1 MTSITSNMYP
11 IKGYALDDVEYYPD
25 LQIIPPKQER
35 EKVAFKTNV
44 QPAPTGIVGSF
55 RNFPAEVVNIQP
67 NDVILLRIS
76 DDLDLH
82 TCREIQKEMNETFP
96 NNKTLLCNEHIFK
109 GLTILRGETETIS
122 DTVDIKTTIDVDK
135 IFDVI
140 LKGHPNDFL
149 Y

>member
-1 MTSITSNMYP
+1 MYKA
-11 IKGYALDDVEYYPD
+11 INLDDIEYNPD
-25 LQIIPPKQER
+25 LQIIPPQK
-35 EKVAFKTNV
+35 EKAAFKSNV
-44 QPAPTGIVGSF
+44 QQGIVGSF
-55 RNFPAEVVNIQP
+55 RSFPAEVVNIQP

-109 GLTILRGETETIS
+109 GLTILRGKTETIS
-122 DTVDIKTTIDVDK
+122 DTVDIKTTVDVDK

-140 LKGHPNDFL
+140 LKGHSNDFL

>member
-11 IKGYALDDVEYYPD
+11 IES
-25 LQIIPPKQER
+25 
-35 EKVAFKTNV
+35 NV
-44 QPAPTGIVGSF
+44 QPAAIGIVGSF

-109 GLTILRGETETIS
+109 GLTILRGKTETIS
-122 DTVDIKTTIDVDK
+122 DTVDIQTTVDVDK
-135 IFDVI
+135 IFDII
-140 LKGHPNDFL
+140 LKGHSNDFL

>member
-1 MTSITSNMYP
+1 MRNITSKEYLLNE
-11 IKGYALDDVEYYPD
+11 VEYYPD
-25 LQIIPPKQER
+25 SQIIPPQKE
-35 EKVAFKTNV
+35 EKVAFTSNI
-44 QPAPTGIVGSF
+44 QQGIVGSF
-55 RNFPAEVVNIQP
+55 RSFPAEVVNIQP

-109 GLTILRGETETIS
+109 GLTILRGKTETIS
-122 DTVDIKTTIDVDK
+122 DTIDIQTTVDIDK

-140 LKGHPNDFL
+140 LKGHSNDFL

>member
-11 IKGYALDDVEYYPD
+11 IES
-25 LQIIPPKQER
+25 
-35 EKVAFKTNV
+35 NV
-44 QPAPTGIVGSF
+44 QPAAIGIVGSF

-122 DTVDIKTTIDVDK
+122 DTVDIKTTVDVDK

-140 LKGHPNDFL
+140 LKGHSNDFL

>member
-11 IKGYALDDVEYYPD
+11 IKGYALDDMEYRPD
-25 LQIIPPKQER
+25 LQIIPPQKER
-35 EKVAFKTNV
+35 EKVAFKSNV
-44 QPAPTGIVGSF
+44 QQGIVGSL
-55 RNFPAEVVNIQP
+55 RSFPAEVVNIQP

-109 GLTILRGETETIS
+109 GLTILRGKTETIS
-122 DTVDIKTTIDVDK
+122 DTVDIQTTVDVDK
-135 IFDVI
+135 IFDII
-140 LKGHPNDFL
+140 LKGHSNDFL

>member
-1 MTSITSNMYP
+1 MRSITSN
-11 IKGYALDDVEYYPD
+11 GYSLNNVEYRPD
-25 LQIIPPKQER
+25 LQIIPPQQER
-35 EKVAFKTNV
+35 EKIAFTSNA
-44 QPAPTGIVGSF
+44 QSATTGIVGSF

-82 TCREIQKEMNETFP
+82 TCKEIQKEMNETFP

-109 GLTILRGETETIS
+109 GLTILRGKTETIS
-122 DTVDIKTTIDVDK
+122 DTVDIQTAVDVDK

-140 LKGHPNDFL
+140 LKGHSNDFL

>member
-1 MTSITSNMYP
+1 MRSITSNMYP
-11 IKGYALDDVEYYPD
+11 ISGYSLNDVEYRPD
-25 LQIIPPKQER
+25 LQIIPPQKER
-35 EKVAFKTNV
+35 ENVAFSSNI
-44 QPAPTGIVGSF
+44 QPAATGIVGSF
-55 RNFPAEVVNIQP
+55 RSFPAEVVNIQP

-109 GLTILRGETETIS
+109 GLTILRGEIETIS
-122 DTVDIKTTIDVDK
+122 DTVDIKTTVDVDK

>member
-1 MTSITSNMYP
+1 MKSITSNMYP
-11 IKGYALDDVEYYPD
+11 AKGYIMDDVEYYPEPQVISMD
-25 LQIIPPKQER
+25 NRRKYTYTDN
-35 EKVAFKTNV
+35 KVNTL
-44 QPAPTGIVGSF
+44 TGITGAITGYPF
-55 RNFPAEVVNIQP
+55 QVVNIQP

-82 TCREIQKEMNETFP
+82 TCKEIQKEMNETFP

-122 DTVDIKTTIDVDK
+122 DTVDIKTTVDVDK
-135 IFDVI
+135 IFDSI
-140 LKGHPNDFL
+140 LKGHSNDFL

>member
-1 MTSITSNMYP
+1 MRNITSNIYP
-11 IKGYALDDVEYYPD
+11 TKEYIMDDVEYYPEPQVISMD
-25 LQIIPPKQER
+25 NRRKYTYVDS
-35 EKVAFKTNV
+35 KVNTYTSITDV
-44 QPAPTGIVGSF
+44 ITGF
-55 RNFPAEVVNIQP
+55 QVVNIQP

-96 NNKTLLCNEHIFK
+96 NNKTLFCNEHIFK
-109 GLTILRGETETIS
+109 GLTVLRGETKTIS
-122 DTVDIKTTIDVDK
+122 DTVDIKTTVDVDK

-140 LKGHPNDFL
+140 LKGHSNDFL

>member
-1 MTSITSNMYP
+1 MSKIFD
-11 IKGYALDDVEYYPD
+11 LDDIEYYPKT
-25 LQIIPPKQER
+25 QVISTQKMG
-35 EKVAFKTNV
+35 EKMAFKSNI
-44 QPAPTGIVGSF
+44 QPAPTGIIGSF
-55 RNFPAEVVNIQP
+55 RSFPAEVVNIQP

-109 GLTILRGETETIS
+109 GLTILRGETEKVS
-122 DTVDIKTTIDVDK
+122 DTVDIKTTVDVDK
-135 IFDVI
+135 IFATI

>member
-11 IKGYALDDVEYYPD
+11 IKGYSLDDVEYYPD

-35 EKVAFKTNV
+35 EKVAFKSNV

-55 RNFPAEVVNIQP
+55 RSFPAEVVNIQP

-82 TCREIQKEMNETFP
+82 TCSEIQKEMNET
-96 NNKTLLCNEHIFK
+96 EAAI
-109 GLTILRGETETIS
+109 IEGEDDVVELMDQDHQEFYETIREQKEH
-122 DTVDIKTTIDVDK
+122 DEELFEEFI
-135 IFDVI
+135 
-140 LKGHPNDFL
+140 NEEEEE
-149 Y
+149 

>member
-1 MTSITSNMYP
+1 MRSITSNIYP
-11 IKGYALDDVEYYPD
+11 TKGYSLNDVEYRPD
-25 LQIIPPKQER
+25 LQIIPPQEKR
-35 EKVAFKTNV
+35 EEITFKSN
-44 QPAPTGIVGSF
+44 IVDSF
-55 RNFPAEVVNIQP
+55 RSFPAEVVNIQP

-122 DTVDIKTTIDVDK
+122 DTVDIQTTVDVNK

-140 LKGHPNDFL
+140 LKGHSNDFL

>member
-1 MTSITSNMYP
+1 M
-11 IKGYALDDVEYYPD
+11 
-25 LQIIPPKQER
+25 
-35 EKVAFKTNV
+35 AFKSNV
-44 QPAPTGIVGSF
+44 QPALTGIVGSF

-109 GLTILRGETETIS
+109 GLTILRGETKTVS
-122 DTVDIKTTIDVDK
+122 DTVDIKTTVDVDK
-135 IFDVI
+135 IFDTI

>member
-1 MTSITSNMYP
+1 MRNITSNMYP
-11 IKGYALDDVEYYPD
+11 PKGYSLNDVEYYYPD
-25 LQIIPPKQER
+25 LQIIPPPEER
-35 EKVAFKTNV
+35 EKVECKSN
-44 QPAPTGIVGSF
+44 IIGSF
-55 RNFPAEVVNIQP
+55 RSFPAEVVNIQP

-109 GLTILRGETETIS
+109 GLTILRGETETIN
-122 DTVDIKTTIDVDK
+122 DTVDIKTTVDVDK

-140 LKGHPNDFL
+140 LKGHSNDFL

>member
-11 IKGYALDDVEYYPD
+11 IKGYALDDVEYRPD
-25 LQIIPPKQER
+25 LQIIPPQKER
-35 EKVAFKTNV
+35 EKVAFKSNV
-44 QPAPTGIVGSF
+44 QQGIVGSF
-55 RNFPAEVVNIQP
+55 RSFPAEVVNIQP

-109 GLTILRGETETIS
+109 GLTILRGKTETIS
-122 DTVDIKTTIDVDK
+122 DTVDIQTTVDVDK